1 MDELYRLRWEL
12 GNRLALR
19 SRAVYRTRS
28 LHLAEALAQIFCL
41 LLASFSSSVDDR
53 TEEDIADVD
62 VRFLRAFISTSPT
75 LRLLFT
81 VFLQSK
87 QPIMKKQMKNARMR
101 DRTRIRV
108 VRLSSCVISVVHPTG
123 ILSCK
128 SMLSVVMGLVE
139 TSSAVATLVGCS
151 HEFWQ
156 GCDE

>member
-1 MDELYRLRWEL
+1 VDELYHRKWEL
-12 GNRLALR
+12 GDRLALR

-28 LHLAEALAQIFCL
+28 FHLAEALAQIFCL
-41 LLASFSSSVDDR
+41 PLAFFCSSVDDG

-62 VRFLRAFISTSPT
+62 LRFLRAFISTSPA
-75 LRLLFT
+75 LCLLFT

-87 QPIMKKQMKNARMR
+87 QLIMKKQMKNARTR

-128 SMLSVVMGLVE
+128 SMLSLVMGLVE
-139 TSSAVATLVGCS
+139 TSSALATLVGCS
-151 HEFWQ
+151 HGFLQ
-156 GCDE
+156 GCNK